1 MQAWWGRFAPVSLAM
16 LLVASSAIAQV
27 SFAASALARVGGSAP
42 VPSQLV
48 QVSSPYVSDGGQVA
62 FVGDGGV
69 FLQSKGTT
77 TVVVGFGDPAPGGGN
92 LIAGG
97 SGLVNEVGEVAFI
110 GTVGAPGRS
119 GIFLWSD
126 GNVRAIAQAGD
137 PVPQGGVFNDFNYL
151 AMKGAGSDV
160 TIAFTGVIA
169 TPWTEERLFLLSLGV
184 LRQMAGAGDPAP
196 GGGTFAGFLYP
207 SVNLSRQV
215 AFAGHLNPGHGA
227 FVAHS

>member
-1 MQAWWGRFAPVSLAM
+1 MQAWWRRLAPVSLAM
-16 LLVASSAIAQV
+16 LLVASSAIAEV
-27 SFAASALARVGGSAP
+27 SFATSSIARVGDTAP
-42 VPSQLV
+42 VPPQLV

-92 LIAGG
+92 FITAG
-97 SGLVNEVGEVAFI
+97 SPLVNELGEVAFI

-151 AMKGAGSDV
+151 AMKGGS
-160 TIAFTGVIA
+160 
-169 TPWTEERLFLLSLGV
+169 S
-184 LRQMAGAGDPAP
+184 
-196 GGGTFAGFLYP
+196 
-207 SVNLSRQV
+207 S
-215 AFAGHLNPGHGA
+215 
-227 FVAHS
+227 